1 MQFWAPAAGGAG
13 VSLIMAY
20 LNGNAIPDLLSARS
34 LITKWVGTACGVC
47 ANIALGPEAP
57 TIHMGACVA
66 HNITHLACCEH
77 PPLLAFTLIVSPCA
91 RFPWSLLYQRWYHC
105 TA

>member
-1 MQFWAPAAGGAG
+1 MLAQVQFWAPAAGGAG

-34 LITKWVGTACGVC
+34 LITKWVGTVCGVC

-57 TIHMGACVA
+57 AIHMGACVA
-66 HNITHLACCEH
+66 HNITHLACCE
-77 PPLLAFTLIVSPCA
+77 PPLLHSSLVLLWAEYLRVLPA
-91 RFPWSLLYQRWYHC
+91 RDPL
-105 TA
+105 T